1 MIERLKLELEE
12 LGRQREAETLERSES
27 RTQVFEERE
36 EREREAIEDSLN
48 AVRDQLVAT
57 TIELQREDE
66 LDIRAREIEEM
77 AVEHRRQ
84 LEAVDD
90 VWRGDVKSTELEP
103 MDFVMYVL
111 LRACGTNPTFHRY
124 CNC

>member
-12 LGRQREAETLERSES
+12 LERRRESETLERSES
-27 RTQVFEERE
+27 QTQVFEERE
-36 EREREAIEDSLN
+36 ERERKAIEDSLN
-48 AVRDQLVAT
+48 AVWDQLVAT

-66 LDIRAREIEEM
+66 LEIRAWEIEEM

-90 VWRGDVKSTELEP
+90 VWRGDVEEHRARA
-103 MDFVMYVL
+103 DG
-111 LRACGTNPTFHRY
+111 LRDVCVAADLWN
-124 CNC
+124 